1 MKYLLDYSVSELKD
15 ILKEEMGEKP
25 FRAGQIYE
33 WLTKCTPFA
42 EMTNLS
48 LALRKKLSENFSEG
62 YPKMLARQ
70 VSSDGTRKYLWEM
83 PRGGSVE
90 SVLMR
95 YEHGNSICI
104 STQVGCGMD
113 CAFCASGKGGFIR
126 NLEPGELLAQILMTN
141 ADIADGD
148 GKRHITNI
156 VLMGTGEPMANL
168 QNVVKFLRLI
178 NSPDSLVISYRNISL
193 STCGVVPKIYE
204 FADMNIP
211 LTLCLSL
218 HAPTDLQRRQIMPI
232 AKKYSIA
239 ETLDAMSYYEKKT
252 GRRIIIEYVLL
263 HGINDRS
270 KDAEALASLLKGKI
284 AHVNLIAYNAI
295 SEGGFEGV
303 SRRQAYAFMEQLKKL
318 GVSATLRRS
327 LGQDIDGACGQLR
340 ARHA

>member
-1 MKYLLDYSVSELKD
+1 
-15 ILKEEMGEKP
+15 
-25 FRAGQIYE
+25 
-33 WLTKCTPFA
+33 
-42 EMTNLS
+42 
-48 LALRKKLSENFSEG
+48 
-62 YPKMLARQ
+62 
-70 VSSDGTRKYLWEM
+70 
-83 PRGGSVE
+83 
-90 SVLMR
+90 
-95 YEHGNSICI
+95 
-104 STQVGCGMD
+104 MD

-178 NSPDSLVISYRNISL
+178 NSPDSLGISYRNISL

-232 AKKYSIA
+232 A
-239 ETLDAMSYYEKKT
+239 KKT

>member
-1 MKYLLDYSVSELKD
+1 
-15 ILKEEMGEKP
+15 
-25 FRAGQIYE
+25 
-33 WLTKCTPFA
+33 
-42 EMTNLS
+42 
-48 LALRKKLSENFSEG
+48 
-62 YPKMLARQ
+62 
-70 VSSDGTRKYLWEM
+70 
-83 PRGGSVE
+83 
-90 SVLMR
+90 
-95 YEHGNSICI
+95 
-104 STQVGCGMD
+104 
-113 CAFCASGKGGFIR
+113 
-126 NLEPGELLAQILMTN
+126 
-141 ADIADGD
+141 
-148 GKRHITNI
+148 
-156 VLMGTGEPMANL
+156 MANL

-178 NSPDSLVISYRNISL
+178 NSPDSLGISYRNISL